1 MNIFISPHNDDE
13 VLFGTFTLLRER
25 PMVVVV
31 YDSYTQFRRG
41 DPITAHQRRKESIR
55 AMEIL
60 GIDVAF
66 CGLSDEGVDA
76 EECAA
81 ALAPY
86 RDAGKVW
93 APAFEKDGNRHH
105 NLIARVADSLFPQS
119 QRYLTYTLAGKSRGV
134 PVPYQP
140 EWIAK
145 KLLALASYESQIELP
160 ATAEFFM
167 NDLHE
172 YYLGG

>member
-13 VLFGTFTLLRER
+13 VLFGSFTLLRER
-25 PMVVVV
+25 PLVVMV
-31 YDSYTQFRRG
+31 YDSYVQYRRG

-60 GIDVAF
+60 GIEIAF
-66 CGLSDEGVDA
+66 CGLPDESDDLEQ
-76 EECAA
+76 CAQV
-81 ALAPY
+81 LEPY
-86 RDAGKVW
+86 RGAAKVW

-134 PVPYQP
+134 PVEFKA
-140 EWIAK
+140 EWITK
-145 KLLALASYESQIELP
+145 KLRALACYESQIELS
-160 ATAEFFM
+160 ATNKFFLD
-167 NDLHE
+167 DLYE
-172 YYLGG
+172 YYL